1 MIRCLPIQPRDTIK
15 YKHKIVNA
23 MKTRNFQAPR
33 QNSTGK
39 LDLFASS
46 RLNST
51 EMFNVRGGAE
61 KKSDSEQEEGST
73 APIQEDGFN

>member
-1 MIRCLPIQPRDTIK
+1 MIRYLPIQSRDTIK

-23 MKTRNFQAPR
+23 MKTRNFQAPK

-46 RLNST
+46 RLNSN
-51 EMFNVRGGAE
+51 EMFNVRGGEE
-61 KKSDSEQEEGST
+61 KKKDLSDEGST
-73 APIQEDGFN
+73 APQQDDGFN